1 MRGGKS
7 QQQEQNIYTQHAKET
22 TTKTTLCRLRLLLPL
37 PVSLSDLSLFQSV
50 AVNRTRFG
58 NRATATRR
66 SGLPWHGG
74 ARPRETVDVP
84 LPIRV
89 GSPLA
94 VHVTWEQQTCTNF
107 KLISLLVFSCWWLC
121 CAVWDRQTYSKH
133 RFPAPSSKLSQ
144 NRLHHWRGSS
154 PPMMSAPPQR
164 FEC

>member
-1 MRGGKS
+1 MCTLPHLHLPQKKEGKKPSVFPMRGEKS

-107 KLISLLVFSCWWLC
+107 KLISLLVFSC
-121 CAVWDRQTYSKH
+121 
-133 RFPAPSSKLSQ
+133 
-144 NRLHHWRGSS
+144 
-154 PPMMSAPPQR
+154 
-164 FEC
+164 